1 MAFYDNEEDIER
13 AELYR
18 LLAAIFM
25 REPSGELIIQLK
37 EIFQMKFD
45 DSHEEIRV
53 DFVNIFLRP
62 DGHLLPC
69 ESLYNYPLGD
79 RPRLWGKVTVEVQAF
94 YNSAGLA
101 IDEEI
106 KLMPDHISMEMLFMS
121 YLIENGLSMLQ
132 KTFLGEYLV
141 KWAPEYCDE
150 LQKHAG
156 TAFYKEVANILKEFI
171 LSEMEAFETGGGG

>member
-1 MAFYDNEEDIER
+1 MAFYGNEEDIER

-18 LLAAIFM
+18 LFAAIFM
-25 REPSGELIIQLK
+25 REPSDEPIIRLK
-37 EIFQMKFD
+37 EMFQAKFE
-45 DSHEEIRV
+45 DSPEEIRM
-53 DFVNIFLRP
+53 DFMNIFLRP

-69 ESLYNYPLGD
+69 ESLYNYPMGD
-79 RPRLWGKVTVEVQAF
+79 KPRLWGKATEEVQAF
-94 YNSAGLA
+94 YNSAGLT

-106 KLMPDHISMEMLFMS
+106 RLMPDHISMEMLFMS

-132 KTFLGEYLV
+132 KIFLGEHLI
-141 KWAPEYCDE
+141 KWVPEYCDE

-171 LSEMEAFETGGGG
+171 LSEVEAFETGGGE